1 MIVLSTESAQA
12 FYLKFIAGDS
22 WLNSIIG
29 RYQDW
34 FRRSLLFI
42 ALYTFVGWLVLRPPL
57 VSDPDIWWHLR
68 IGKWI
73 VEHHSVPFNNW
84 FSAFGL
90 GRPWFAYS
98 WLFEILV
105 HVLYQRLGYVGLIL
119 YVYGTAIGM
128 TVFLHRLVKRVE
140 SRPAYSVGLTAV
152 AMFAMA
158 PLLQPRPWL
167 LSILFFLI
175 EFDLLLAVR
184 ASRNYRRLYWLLPLF
199 TLWANVHVQ
208 FVYGFFLLG
217 LATIEGPLVQRLRK
231 TQPSL
236 NNEQALSSGFMALIT
251 AGSIAATLINPYHI
265 KLYAVL
271 VDIFRQAGLYDL
283 LSELKAMEFRTMPD
297 FIALI
302 LTLAAAYA
310 LGRYRSVNM
319 FWGILFAVST
329 ILAFRARRDVWF
341 VTSVAV
347 VLIPLLSKSATT
359 VPRYVLSITQKIFI
373 SLSVILLLLLML
385 RTSHTTE
392 PELQAQLT
400 GTFPVKA
407 VDFVEQQGYSGPL
420 YNYYD
425 WGGYLMWRFPEPIV
439 SIDGRN
445 QVHDMDRLR
454 HYMGVWNGAPG
465 WDSDHE
471 LASSQVVIAEKTL
484 PLAQLLRMDS
494 RFQLVYEDQISTVFI
509 AKTP

>member
-1 MIVLSTESAQA
+1 LFHRGDLSNP
-12 FYLKFIAGDS
+12 IAGEY
-22 WLNSIIG
+22 WLNSTNG

-73 VEHHSVPFNNW
+73 VEHHAVPFNNW
-84 FSAFGL
+84 FSDFGL

-105 HVLYQRLGYVGLIL
+105 YGLYQSLGYVGLIL
-119 YVYGTAIGM
+119 YVYATAIGM
-128 TVFLHRLVKRVE
+128 TVFVHRLVARVE
-140 SRPAYSVGLTAV
+140 PRPAYSVGLTAV

-175 EFDLLLAVR
+175 EFDLLLSVR
-184 ASRNYRRLYWLLPLF
+184 QSRNYRRLFWLLPLF
-199 TLWANVHVQ
+199 AFWANIHVQ

-217 LATIEGPLVQRLRK
+217 LATVEGPLIQYLRK
-231 TQPSL
+231 TRSNL
-236 NNEQALSSGFMALIT
+236 NSQDFLPPKFMVLIT
-251 AGSIAATLINPYHI
+251 IGCIAATLVNPYHI

-271 VDIFRQAGLYDL
+271 MDIFRQAGLYDL
-283 LSELKAMEFRTMPD
+283 LSELKAMEFRTLPD
-297 FIALI
+297 FFALI

-310 LGRYRSVNM
+310 LGRYRSLNV

-329 ILAFRARRDVWF
+329 ILTFRSRRDVWF

-347 VLIPLLSKSATT
+347 VLIPLLSTTATN
-359 VPRYVLSITQKIFI
+359 VPRYLLSISQKIFI
-373 SLSVILLLLLML
+373 SLAVILLLVLMM
-385 RTSHTTE
+385 RTSHATE
-392 PELQAQLT
+392 SELQAQLAAS
-400 GTFPVKA
+400 FPVKA
-407 VDFVEQQGYSGPL
+407 ADFVIQQGYSGPL

-425 WGGYLMWRFPEPIV
+425 WGGYLMWRFPNLLV

-471 LASSQVVIAEKTL
+471 LSSSRVVIAEKVL

-494 RFQLVYEDQISTVFI
+494 RFQLVYEDQLSTVFI
-509 AKTP
+509 AKTR